1 MKPLKLELCAPC
13 LFGIEGLVADELR
26 RMNMTEI
33 RPETGRVYF
42 AGDLADIPRAN
53 IGLRT
58 GERVLLTLGS
68 FPATSFEDLYEGSAA
83 LDWATFVPR
92 DGAFPVK
99 GHALG
104 PALRS
109 VPDAQRI
116 IKKAAADKLGRAYGV
131 ERLSETGATYQVQ
144 FAIRDDVATLYLDTT
159 GPGLYKRGY
168 RPVTGTAPLRETL
181 AAAMVT
187 LSRYRGRDV
196 LADPFCGSGT
206 IAIEA
211 ALAARNRA
219 PGLNRS
225 FAAAAWHQVPQ
236 TLWDEAKAAARAKE
250 FHGDYT
256 ILASDIDPDCVNLA
270 KENAKRAG
278 VAADIRFEAAD
289 ARHFRP
295 PAPKG
300 VLVTNPPYGERVLER
315 TEALAIYRDFGK
327 AVRGLL
333 GWEMCILS
341 AHADFEQAFGQTA
354 DKKRKLYNG
363 MIKCNLYMYR

>member
-1 MKPLKLELCAPC
+1 MSSFVEYCVPC
-13 LFGIEGLVADELR
+13 LFGLEGLVGDELR
-26 RMNMTEI
+26 RMDMTDV

-42 AGDLADIPRAN
+42 AGSWADAARAN

-58 GERVLLTLGS
+58 GERVLVTLGS
-68 FPATSFEDLYEGSAA
+68 FPAMSFDALYEGATA
-83 LDWATFVPR
+83 LDWAAFVPK

-116 IKKAAADKLGRAYGV
+116 IKKAAADKLGQAYGM
-131 ERLSETGATYQVQ
+131 ERLPEMGATYQVQ
-144 FAIRDDVATLYLDTT
+144 FAIRDDVCTIYLDTT

-168 RPVTGTAPLRETL
+168 RPVAGVAPLRETL
-181 AAAMVT
+181 AAAMVN

-219 PGLNRS
+219 PGLNRH
-225 FAAAAWHQVPQ
+225 FAAESWHQMPSV
-236 TLWDEAKAAARAKE
+236 LWEQVREAAVARE
-250 FHGDYT
+250 FHGAYT
-256 ILASDIDPDCVNLA
+256 ILASDIDPDCIALA
-270 KENAKRAG
+270 QENARRAG
-278 VAADIRFEAAD
+278 VEADIRFEAAD
-289 ARHFRP
+289 ARQFQAS
-295 PAPKG
+295 APKG

-315 TEALAIYRDFGK
+315 DEARAICRDFGR
-327 AVRGLL
+327 AVKNLQ
-333 GWEMCILS
+333 GWQMYILS
-341 AHADFEQAFGQTA
+341 AHADFEQDFGRTA
-354 DKKRKLYNG
+354 DKRRKLYNG
-363 MIKCNLYMYR
+363 MIKSQLFMYR

>member
-1 MKPLKLELCAPC
+1 L
-13 LFGIEGLVADELR
+13 EGLVGDELR
-26 RMNMTEI
+26 RMGLADV

-42 AGDLADIPRAN
+42 VGSWADIPRVN

-58 GERVLLTLGS
+58 GERVLVTLDS
-68 FPATSFEDLYEGSAA
+68 FPAGSFDALYEGTLA
-83 LDWATFVPR
+83 LDWAAFVPR

-131 ERLSETGATYQVQ
+131 ERLPETGAVYQVQ
-144 FAIRDDVATLYLDTT
+144 FAIRDDAATLYLDTT

-168 RPVTGTAPLRETL
+168 RPVAGTAPLRETL
-181 AAAMVT
+181 AAAMVN

-206 IAIEA
+206 IAVEA

-219 PGLNRS
+219 PGLHRR
-225 FAAAAWHQVPQ
+225 FAGEAWHQTPP
-236 TLWDEAKAAARAKE
+236 TLWAEAREAAQAKE
-250 FHGDYT
+250 FDGDYT
-256 ILASDIDPDCVNLA
+256 ILASDIDPACIALA
-270 KENAKRAG
+270 RENAKRAG
-278 VAADIRFEAAD
+278 VEADIRFEVAD
-289 ARHFRP
+289 ARQFHAT
-295 PAPKG
+295 APKG

-315 TEALAIYRDFGK
+315 SEAEAICRDFGC
-327 AVRGLL
+327 AVKGLQ
-333 GWEMCILS
+333 GWQMYILS
-341 AHADFEQAFGQTA
+341 AHADFEQAFGRTA

-363 MIKCNLYMYR
+363 MMKCNLFMYR

>member
-1 MKPLKLELCAPC
+1 MGMAE
-13 LFGIEGLVADELR
+13 V
-26 RMNMTEI
+26 

-42 AGDLADIPRAN
+42 AGGLADIPRAN

-68 FPATSFEDLYEGSAA
+68 FPAASFEALYEGALA
-83 LDWATFVPR
+83 LDWAAFVPR

-116 IKKAAADKLGRAYGV
+116 IKKAAADKLGRTYGV
-131 ERLSETGATYQVQ
+131 ERMPEAGATYQVQ
-144 FAIRDDVATLYLDTT
+144 FAIRDDVATIYLDTT

-181 AAAMVT
+181 AAAMVG

-219 PGLNRS
+219 PGLNRR
-225 FAAAAWHQVPQ
+225 FAAETWPQ
-236 TLWDEAKAAARAKE
+236 LPPALWDEAREAARAKE

-256 ILASDIDPDCVNLA
+256 ILASDIDPGCIALA
-270 KENAKRAG
+270 QENARRAG
-278 VAADIRFEAAD
+278 VDADIRFEVAD
-289 ARHFRP
+289 ARKLQP
-295 PAPKG
+295 TAPKG

-315 TEALAIYRDFGK
+315 EEALAIYRDFGRV
-327 AVRGLL
+327 VRGLP
-333 GWEMCILS
+333 GWEMYILS
-341 AHADFEQAFGQTA
+341 AHADFEQAFGRTA